1 MKDKSFGQ
9 IAFET
14 YCESV
19 NFVTYDNKP
28 IPKWDSLST
37 QVKQAWEDAANEAIK
52 AYAVKY
58 IL

>member
-1 MKDKSFGQ
+1 MDYGQ

-28 IPKWDSLST
+28 IPKWDSLSV
-37 QVKQAWEDAANEAIK
+37 QVKQAWENVAKAVEVEVIK
-52 AYAVKY
+52 WNS
-58 IL
+58 